1 MDNTGRNLVVALV
14 ILLVVALALSSTM
27 GGMMGP
33 GMMGRGGG
41 WMWGFGMWLG
51 GLAMLVFWGALIVGA
66 VVVVRLIGGGLLGR
80 DVPTSPLDILK
91 RRYASGEITREQ
103 YEQVRKDLEP

>member
-1 MDNTGRNLVVALV
+1 M
-14 ILLVVALALSSTM
+14 VALALSSTM

-41 WMWGFGMWLG
+41 WMWGVGMWLG

-66 VVVVRLIGGGLLGR
+66 ILVVRLWG
-80 DVPTSPLDILK
+80 V
-91 RRYASGEITREQ
+91 
-103 YEQVRKDLEP
+103 V

>member
-1 MDNTGRNLVVALV
+1 MDNAGRNLVVALV

-33 GMMGRGGG
+33 GMMGQGGG
-41 WMWGFGMWLG
+41 WMWGSGMWLG

-66 VVVVRLIGGGLLGR
+66 VVVVRLIGGGLPRR
-80 DVPTSPLDILK
+80 DIRTSPLDILK

-103 YEQVRKDLEP
+103 YEQMRKDLEP

>member
-1 MDNTGRNLVVALV
+1 MNDTGRNLVVALV
-14 ILLVVALALSSTM
+14 ILLAVALALSSTM

-41 WMWGFGMWLG
+41 WVWGFGMWLG

-66 VVVVRLIGGGLLGR
+66 ILVVRHLGGIPGSEVR
-80 DVPTSPLDILK
+80 TSPMDILK
-91 RRYASGEITREQ
+91 GRYAAGEITREQ
-103 YEQVRKDLEP
+103 YAQMRRDLES